1 MSRYSRDMPERTRRV
16 PTKLDHE
23 PEAVRWARR
32 KCGLTQTKLAEL
44 TGLSRTLISEIEGGT
59 RNATP
64 ENLIRIADVL
74 RCPVVMLESKRP
86 AAAPR
91 RRRPADERVAS

>member
-1 MSRYSRDMPERTRRV
+1 MSRYSRDMPEPRRR

-23 PEAVRWARR
+23 PAAVRWARR

-44 TGLSRTLISEIEGGT
+44 TGLSRTLIVEIEGGT

-64 ENLIRIADVL
+64 ENLIRIAKAL
-74 RCPVVMLESKRP
+74 RCPVVMLESKPLAPEQQR
-86 AAAPR
+86 AAGAR
-91 RRRPADERVAS
+91 ERVAS